1 MKPQKWV
8 QPSLTAGTTAAQAF
22 VANVAAAAEQIDA
35 NAAGLLASRNPEYL
49 HQMRVGIRRMRST
62 LRAFRCL
69 ARRRQAAVFDTEL
82 RSTLRIL
89 GVARDWDAFTQSRF
103 SGALRRAARRPRLE
117 AQRKARQAVLRK
129 GVQSLPGRVLDWA
142 GSEPWRKSA
151 DPKELIGSFG
161 ARALKRL
168 HADLSRSADG
178 IDWTDAERRHR
189 VRIRVKRLR
198 YGLDCFVGGFAPA
211 TVDRF
216 GHRLH
221 ALQEVLGNLN
231 DFRVQRSLLR
241 QLEILRPSL
250 PASRT
255 ESLLASRERS
265 LTGQAAVAW
274 SKVGARP
281 RRWRREAARARG

>member
-1 MKPQKWV
+1 MGPAFADGWYYR
-8 QPSLTAGTTAAQAF
+8 GTG
-22 VANVAAAAEQIDA
+22 V
-35 NAAGLLASRNPEYL
+35 
-49 HQMRVGIRRMRST
+49 
-62 LRAFRCL
+62 
-69 ARRRQAAVFDTEL
+69 RRQ
-82 RSTLRIL
+82 RRC
-89 GVARDWDAFTQSRF
+89 G
-103 SGALRRAARRPRLE
+103 SGADRSQCCRPARVTQPGVSASDAGRDPAHAIHPARLPLPRLE
-117 AQRKARQAVLRK
+117 ALRKARQTVLRK
-129 GVQSLPGRVLDWA
+129 RVQSLPGRVLDWA

-161 ARALKRL
+161 ARALKRS
-168 HADLSRSADG
+168 HEDLSRSADG
-178 IDWTDAERRHR
+178 IDWTDGERRHR

-198 YGLDCFVGGFAPA
+198 YGLDCFAGGFAPA
-211 TVDRF
+211 AVDRF

-221 ALQEVLGNLN
+221 ALQEVLGKLN